1 MYDNLKSLGITNPD
15 EIDRYSLRQE
25 ANNDILKI
33 YFQKD
38 KGEFFAKSVKFKY
51 PRQRKT
57 VVADGVGQGYK
68 EVQEISPNLR
78 YVIDELDQ
86 ICQRDRTEIDLKRK
100 ILDDLRHLESVV
112 TNKISEIE
120 ADLEKLTRKK
130 EHPGGALPGRAGGLY
145 PLQTA
150 CIVQAGYGAS
160 LPGIFLPPRLSVVR
174 PAAARYTAAACRQS
188 YRDPGRS
195 APRYGST
202 GTPAYCD
209 E

>member
-38 KGEFFAKSVKFKY
+38 KG
-51 PRQRKT
+51 
-57 VVADGVGQGYK
+57 QGYK

-78 YVIDELDQ
+78 YIIDELDQ

-120 ADLEKLTRKK
+120 SDLEKLTRNK
-130 EHPGGALPGRAGGLY
+130 
-145 PLQTA
+145 
-150 CIVQAGYGAS
+150 
-160 LPGIFLPPRLSVVR
+160 
-174 PAAARYTAAACRQS
+174 
-188 YRDPGRS
+188 
-195 APRYGST
+195 
-202 GTPAYCD
+202 
-209 E
+209 

>member
-1 MYDNLKSLGITNPD
+1 MYDNLKSLGITNPE

-68 EVQEISPNLR
+68 EVQKSARIYGISLMSLIKSAS
-78 YVIDELDQ
+78 VTAAKL
-86 ICQRDRTEIDLKRK
+86 
-100 ILDDLRHLESVV
+100 ILSVRSDDLRHLESVV

-120 ADLEKLTRKK
+120 ADLEKLTRK
-130 EHPGGALPGRAGGLY
+130 
-145 PLQTA
+145 
-150 CIVQAGYGAS
+150 
-160 LPGIFLPPRLSVVR
+160 
-174 PAAARYTAAACRQS
+174 
-188 YRDPGRS
+188 
-195 APRYGST
+195 
-202 GTPAYCD
+202 
-209 E
+209 

>member
-57 VVADGVGQGYK
+57 VVADGVPPGLG
-68 EVQEISPNLR
+68 EPVFDR
-78 YVIDELDQ
+78 LDADIAHAL

-120 ADLEKLTRKK
+120 ADLEKLTRK
-130 EHPGGALPGRAGGLY
+130 
-145 PLQTA
+145 
-150 CIVQAGYGAS
+150 
-160 LPGIFLPPRLSVVR
+160 
-174 PAAARYTAAACRQS
+174 
-188 YRDPGRS
+188 
-195 APRYGST
+195 
-202 GTPAYCD
+202 
-209 E
+209 

>member
-33 YFQKD
+33 YFHKD

-57 VVADGVGQGYK
+57 VVADGIGQGYK

-86 ICQRDRTEIDLKRK
+86 ICQRDRSEVDLKRK

-120 ADLEKLTRKK
+120 ADLEKLTRNKCTFFL
-130 EHPGGALPGRAGGLY
+130 PGGASLTGPTNTCRPGKAK
-145 PLQTA
+145 PP
-150 CIVQAGYGAS
+150 
-160 LPGIFLPPRLSVVR
+160 PGKQHHLCSSSCNATYSSSRSSKFPKSSPVSSEIRLSLYSSVLR
-174 PAAARYTAAACRQS
+174 
-188 YRDPGRS
+188 
-195 APRYGST
+195 
-202 GTPAYCD
+202 
-209 E
+209 

>member
-1 MYDNLKSLGITNPD
+1 MYDNLKSLGIT
-15 EIDRYSLRQE
+15 ILKKLIVTASWQE

-78 YVIDELDQ
+78 YIIDELDQ
-86 ICQRDRTEIDLKRK
+86 ICQRDRSEVDLKRK

-120 ADLEKLTRKK
+120 ADLEKLTRK
-130 EHPGGALPGRAGGLY
+130 
-145 PLQTA
+145 
-150 CIVQAGYGAS
+150 
-160 LPGIFLPPRLSVVR
+160 
-174 PAAARYTAAACRQS
+174 
-188 YRDPGRS
+188 
-195 APRYGST
+195 
-202 GTPAYCD
+202 
-209 E
+209 

>member
-1 MYDNLKSLGITNPD
+1 MYDNLKSLGITNPE

-51 PRQRKT
+51 PRQ
-57 VVADGVGQGYK
+57 GYK

-78 YVIDELDQ
+78 YIIDELDQ
-86 ICQRDRTEIDLKRK
+86 ICQRDRSEVDLKRK

-120 ADLEKLTRKK
+120 ADLEKLTRK
-130 EHPGGALPGRAGGLY
+130 
-145 PLQTA
+145 
-150 CIVQAGYGAS
+150 
-160 LPGIFLPPRLSVVR
+160 
-174 PAAARYTAAACRQS
+174 
-188 YRDPGRS
+188 
-195 APRYGST
+195 
-202 GTPAYCD
+202 
-209 E
+209 

>member
-33 YFQKD
+33 YFHKD

-57 VVADGVGQGYK
+57 VVADGIGQGYK

-78 YVIDELDQ
+78 YVIDEV
-86 ICQRDRTEIDLKRK
+86 DLKRK

-112 TNKISEIE
+112 THKISEIE
-120 ADLEKLTRKK
+120 ADLEKLTRNK
-130 EHPGGALPGRAGGLY
+130 
-145 PLQTA
+145 
-150 CIVQAGYGAS
+150 
-160 LPGIFLPPRLSVVR
+160 
-174 PAAARYTAAACRQS
+174 
-188 YRDPGRS
+188 
-195 APRYGST
+195 
-202 GTPAYCD
+202 
-209 E
+209 